1 MGGGQRREEDGN
13 AGQQASRPAS
23 QQTVEGSEEAGC
35 FHGRWDAVIKFH
47 GRKGTK
53 VQLEVVRVAMSLMR
67 FRVKLPSTLYWRVC
81 EPRAWK
87 VIVSV

>member
-1 MGGGQRREEDGN
+1 MSGGQGREEDGS
-13 AGQQASRPAS
+13 AG
-23 QQTVEGSEEAGC
+23 QQTVEENEEAGC
-35 FHGRWDAVIKFH
+35 FHGRWDAVKKNH

-81 EPRAWK
+81 EPRA
-87 VIVSV
+87 